1 MGKLSPDIAAT
12 NVEEKIQA
20 TAANTYTVDSVIT
33 SFPGGPNQGGDAPGV
48 TGDPTTLTITN
59 SNFLGTPWDRA
70 AISLKTFDTFR
81 GEVHDIVKE
90 LRDKI
95 NEIKTASNTL
105 TCPT

>member
-1 MGKLSPDIAAT
+1 MDKLSPDIAAT

-20 TAANTYTVDSVIT
+20 TMANTYTVDSVIT
-33 SFPGGPNQGGDAPGV
+33 SFPGGPIATDV
-48 TGDPTTLTITN
+48 TGAPTTLTITN
-59 SNFLGTPWDRA
+59 PKQELSTAWDRA
-70 AISLKTFDTFR
+70 AITLKTFDTFR

-90 LRDKI
+90 LREKI